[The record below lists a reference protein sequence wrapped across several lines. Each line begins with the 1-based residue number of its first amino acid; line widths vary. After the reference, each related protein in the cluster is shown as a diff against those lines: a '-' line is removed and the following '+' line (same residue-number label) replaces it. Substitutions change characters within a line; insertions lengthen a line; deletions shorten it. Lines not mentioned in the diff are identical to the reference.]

1 MAKLSVRSTETE
13 RGPMVSVTVDGT
25 GGPTQTQHLFIPRDL
40 PPGVDQAAARL
51 FAGFALFNGEAARAS
66 STLLPE
72 LIGPHMMK
80 AVPGLLASPYAGFV
94 DAVGASARE
103 NKKVVADLGAV
114 PASTVATAA
123 IRQRAVQMFDA
134 APTIADKIRLPSN
147 VFTLPQLQG
156 LVEVDALSILPDNAQ
171 SAIMDRYLMLSYAS
185 KYGIASKYPAIAT
198 PDNPIPSGINN
209 DAVESEA
216 KAMITAIRAL
226 TKKIDN
232 CSQIARD
239 CIAYV
244 SIACQCPVG
253 QAFDLITKHA

>member
-1 MAKLSVRSTETE
+1 MAKLQPGSTDTP
-13 RGPMVSVTVDGT
+13 RGPMISMMVVDT
-25 GGPTQTQHLFIPRDL
+25 GQTQHLFIPKDL

-51 FAGFALFNGEAARAS
+51 FAAYALFNGEAARAS
-66 STLLPE
+66 ATLLPE

-80 AVPGLLASPYAGFV
+80 AAPGLLASPYAGFV
-94 DAVGASARE
+94 DAVSASARE
-103 NKKVVADLGAV
+103 NRKVVADLGAV
-114 PASTVATAA
+114 PASTAATAA

-134 APTIADKIRLPSN
+134 APTMADKIRLASE

-156 LVEVDALSILPDNAQ
+156 LVEVDALSVLPGNVQ

-226 TKKIDN
+226 TKKIEN

-244 SIACQCPVG
+244 SIACQCTVG
-253 QAFDLITKHA
+253 QAFDLITKQA

>member
-1 MAKLSVRSTETE
+1 MAKLSVGSQQTE
-13 RGPMVSVTVDGT
+13 RGPMISVTVDGT
-25 GGPTQTQHLFIPRDL
+25 GGPTRSQHLFFPRDL

-51 FAGFALFNGEAARAS
+51 FAGFALFNGEAAHAS

-80 AVPGLLASPYAGFV
+80 AVPLLASPYAGFV
-94 DAVGASARE
+94 DAVGAAARE

-134 APTIADKIRLPSN
+134 APTIADQIRFASN
-147 VFTLPQLQG
+147 ATLPQLQG

-198 PDNPIPSGINN
+198 PDNPIPAGINN

-253 QAFDLITKHA
+253 QAFDLITKQA

>member
-1 MAKLSVRSTETE
+1 MAKLSVGSQATD
-13 RGPMVSVTVDGT
+13 RGPMISVTIVDT
-25 GGPTQTQHLFIPRDL
+25 ARTQILFIPKDL

-51 FAGFALFNGEAARAS
+51 FAAYALFNGEAAHAS

-103 NKKVVADLGAV
+103 NKKVVTDLGAV

-123 IRQRAVQMFDA
+123 IRQRAVQLFDA
-134 APTIADKIRLPSN
+134 APTIAAQIKLASEM
-147 VFTLPQLQG
+147 TLPQLQG

-198 PDNPIPSGINN
+198 PDIPIPSGINN

-226 TKKIDN
+226 TKKIEN

-244 SIACQCPVG
+244 SIACQCPVPT
-253 QAFDLITKHA
+253 AFGLITKQA

>member
-1 MAKLSVRSTETE
+1 MAKLLVASSDTG
-13 RGPMVSVTVDGT
+13 RGPMISVTIDN
-25 GGPTQTQHLFIPRDL
+25 GPTQHLFIPDNL
-40 PPGVDQAAARL
+40 PPGVDQPAARL
-51 FAGFALFNGEAARAS
+51 LAAYALFNGEAAHAS

-72 LIGPHMMK
+72 LIGPYMMK

-94 DAVGASARE
+94 DAVGAAARE

-114 PASTVATAA
+114 PASTVASAA
-123 IRQRAVQMFDA
+123 IRQRAVAMFDA
-134 APTIADKIRLPSN
+134 AALADKIRLALE
-147 VFTLPQLQG
+147 VYTLPQLQG
-156 LVEVDALSILPDNAQ
+156 LVEVDALSILPDNPQ

-198 PDNPIPSGINN
+198 PDIPIPSGINN

-216 KAMITAIRAL
+216 KAMISAIRAL
-226 TKKIDN
+226 TKKIEN

-253 QAFDLITKHA
+253 QAFDLITRQA

>member
-1 MAKLSVRSTETE
+1 MLSMTNADTN
-13 RGPMVSVTVDGT
+13 
-25 GGPTQTQHLFIPRDL
+25 QTQLLFIPEDL
-40 PPGVDQAAARL
+40 PPGVDQPAARL
-51 FAGFALFNGEAARAS
+51 LAAYTLLNGEAARAS

-80 AVPGLLASPYAGFV
+80 AVPGLLGSPYAGFV
-94 DAVGASARE
+94 DAVGAAARE

-123 IRQRAVQMFDA
+123 IRQRAVQMFDT
-134 APTIADKIRLPSN
+134 APTIADQIRFASN
-147 VFTLPQLQG
+147 ATLPQLQG

-185 KYGIASKYPAIAT
+185 KYGIASKYPAIAK

-216 KAMITAIRAL
+216 KAMIAAVRAL
-226 TKKIDN
+226 TKKIEN

-253 QAFDLITKHA
+253 QAFDLITRQA